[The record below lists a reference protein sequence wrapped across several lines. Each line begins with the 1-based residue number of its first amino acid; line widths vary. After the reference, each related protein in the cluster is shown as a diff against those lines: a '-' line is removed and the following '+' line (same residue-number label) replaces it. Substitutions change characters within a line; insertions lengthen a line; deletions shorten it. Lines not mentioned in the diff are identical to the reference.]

1 MAIGKFISFE
11 GIDGSGL
18 TTQAERLKGWFDKQN
33 RLAYLTKEP
42 TDGPA
47 GAIIRLALSKR
58 LLSPRNRINTSD
70 QDLSSLDAATM
81 ALLFAAD
88 RMDHVITDIQPKL
101 DKGISV
107 IADRYW
113 LSSFAY
119 QTVELELEWV
129 RQINSRAL
137 SPDLTIFLDVPV
149 EIAKKRM
156 DAQRWHVELFEES
169 EKLSKVRNNYLQ
181 CIRKLQTEGQK
192 IFIVDGNSLI
202 EVVHKNIVPIV
213 RKLYSTSF
221 GENSGQLDLI
231 ENVESELPS

>member
-1 MAIGKFISFE
+1 
-11 GIDGSGL
+11 
-18 TTQAERLKGWFDKQN
+18 
-33 RLAYLTKEP
+33 
-42 TDGPA
+42 
-47 GAIIRLALSKR
+47 
-58 LLSPRNRINTSD
+58 
-70 QDLSSLDAATM
+70 M